1 MEKFDNISKLRFDP
15 LEGSFVKCRI
25 TNNLPI
31 SDANCDNS
39 VDDDCQIFTNLDPYY
54 VLDADFSDISSIQI
68 NFDLEIL
75 TNDDIANLF
84 RQKNNIINDLQVK
97 PKKRKFSF
105 FNKKE

>member
-1 MEKFDNISKLRFDP
+1 MWKNKYKYNRKIILCHRSDRFP
-15 LEGSFVKCRI
+15 HRSH
-25 TNNLPI
+25 
-31 SDANCDNS
+31 
-39 VDDDCQIFTNLDPYY
+39 
-54 VLDADFSDISSIQI
+54 ADFSDISSIQI

>member
-1 MEKFDNISKLRFDP
+1 
-15 LEGSFVKCRI
+15 
-25 TNNLPI
+25 
-31 SDANCDNS
+31 
-39 VDDDCQIFTNLDPYY
+39 LDPCY

-75 TNDDIANLF
+75 TNNDIANLF
-84 RQKNNIINDLQVK
+84 RQKDNIINDLQVK